1 MLLMNIALCNDVVV
15 VQTKNGT
22 EYHGSSTDEI
32 TLLDMAKRCGYEM
45 IRRVN
50 DNIYLKTPGS
60 SEEVMYRVIQK
71 FEFNS
76 DRKRMSV
83 IVEMPSRHAHENK
96 EYIIFTKGAD
106 TMMFELED

>member
-1 MLLMNIALCNDVVV
+1 MSNQSQEFSDNQDQTTSTISNLLLMNIALCNDVVV
-15 VQTKNGT
+15 VQSKNGP
-22 EYHGSSTDEI
+22 EYHGQSTDEI

-45 IRRVN
+45 IRRIN

-60 SEEVMYRVIQK
+60 EEEMMYKVIQK

-83 IVEMPSRHAHENK
+83 IV
-96 EYIIFTKGAD
+96 
-106 TMMFELED
+106 